1 MGKPAQVK
9 SQKTQSHGNT
19 RGEPK
24 GRGVVMLLLET
35 LPGPSVGGW
44 EKGRRLERGRER
56 KNKPQSAA
64 GDSEEN
70 AATIGPWA
78 HTAGASV

>member
-1 MGKPAQVK
+1 M
-9 SQKTQSHGNT
+9 
-19 RGEPK
+19 
-24 GRGVVMLLLET
+24 VMQLLET

-44 EKGRRLERGRER
+44 GKGGRLERGKER

-70 AATIGPWA
+70 AT
-78 HTAGASV
+78 TV